1 MNLSLSWLAD
11 FIEVSL
17 PVEELDALL
26 HRTGLKVEKITQSG
40 VAIDHVVVGQ
50 ILSSEPHPNAD
61 RLSVC
66 QVQTSTAESP
76 RQIVCGAKNYRVGDK
91 VPVALPGA
99 VLPGNFK
106 IKTGKLRG
114 VESEG
119 MMCSAKELELPG
131 DAAGLLI
138 LSATAPV
145 GVPLGEIFPPQ
156 TVLELEITPN
166 RPDWLSH
173 LGVARELSAFLQSP
187 LKQAAPLSQTPR
199 ALAAAVSVQN
209 DGGCLLYS
217 VRRISG
223 VRVGPS
229 PEWLRQRLESIGLR
243 PINNVVDVTNYVL
256 HELGQPLHA
265 FDAAKVQGPLAV
277 RQARH
282 GENFAALDGREYELS
297 SDDLVIADDQSVLA
311 LGGIMG
317 GEPSGVTDST
327 TEVLLESAY
336 FVPAGIRRSSR
347 RLGLSSDSSYR
358 FERGVDPEMVLAASE
373 RATAL
378 ILELAG
384 GQAEEKVSLA
394 GPWAE
399 DPIAQQIGGNV
410 APLPAPIV
418 LRHARCRNLLG
429 IDLPE
434 SEIARALERA
444 GLIRLDAA
452 SDPSTSTWR
461 TPSFRLDLF
470 REIDLIEEI
479 ARLVGIEAI
488 PGRVNGLVHP
498 ELPSDQLWDFTSRLR
513 QDLVRLGFFE
523 TRLSTLVGPSELLG
537 REATAVRLK
546 NPLGEEQSWLRP
558 SLLPGLLA
566 CAQRNFHFGASSVR
580 LFETGP
586 AFAQGS
592 PAPQQKAMLALVV
605 CGTSQVPGWMKSP
618 TQPDD
623 FFALAGLIES
633 LVPGP
638 WKLEPCDLPGWVRA
652 ARILFSG
659 APIGQ
664 IGVLAPAAA
673 RALDAPHDVI
683 LAELEIAPL
692 QAYADRPPTGVK
704 PLAKFPA
711 VTRDV
716 ALVLDDVVPYQAIAD
731 CLAVL
736 SEPLLVDFSPID
748 LFSDPTG
755 EKLPPGKKSLAVSLT
770 FQSPERTLTAEEI
783 EQVLSRVKAACR
795 EQLRA
800 DFRE

>member
-11 FIEVSL
+11 FIEVLL
-17 PVEELDALL
+17 PVGELDTLL
-26 HRTGLKVEKITQSG
+26 HQTGLKVEKITQSG

-66 QVQTSTAESP
+66 QVQTSPTESP

-138 LSATAPV
+138 LSPHAPV

-173 LGVARELSAFLQSP
+173 LGVARELSAFLQTP
-187 LKQAAPLSQTPR
+187 LRKTAPVAQTPR
-199 ALAAAVSVQN
+199 VLTPVASVQA
-209 DGGCLLYS
+209 DTGCLLYS
-217 VRRISG
+217 VRRIAG

-265 FDAAKVQGPLAV
+265 FDADKVQGPLVV
-277 RQARH
+277 RQARS
-282 GENFAALDGREYELS
+282 GEKFAALDGREYGLS
-297 SDDLVIADDQSVLA
+297 EEDLVIADDQSVLA
-311 LGGIMG
+311 MGGIMG
-317 GEPSGVTDST
+317 GEPSGVTEST

-347 RLGLSSDSSYR
+347 RHGLSSDSSYR

-384 GQAEEKVSLA
+384 GQAEETVGLA

-399 DPIAQQIGGNV
+399 NPTARQIGRPV
-410 APLPAPIV
+410 APLPAPII
-418 LRHARCRNLLG
+418 LRHERCRSLLG
-429 IDLPE
+429 IDLTE
-434 SEIARALERA
+434 AEIDSALQRA
-444 GLIRLDAA
+444 GLIRLDEI
-452 SDPSTSTWR
+452 SESSTSTWR
-461 TPSFRLDLF
+461 APSFRIDLF

-479 ARLVGIEAI
+479 ARLVGIGKI
-488 PGRVNGLVHP
+488 PGRVAGLVHP
-498 ELPSDQLWDFTSRLR
+498 ELPSDRLWDFTSRLR

-523 TRLSTLVGPSELLG
+523 TRLSTLVGPNELLG

-566 CAQRNFHFGASSVR
+566 CAQRNFHHGASSLR
-580 LFETGP
+580 LFEIGP
-586 AFAQGS
+586 TFAQGTA
-592 PAPQQKAMLALVV
+592 APEQKAMLGLVV
-605 CGTSQVPGWMKSP
+605 CGTSQLPGWTKSP
-618 TQPDD
+618 AQPDD

-633 LVPGP
+633 LVPGS
-638 WKLEPCDLPGWVRA
+638 WKLEPCDLPGWVCA
-652 ARILFSG
+652 ARILFFG

-664 IGVLAPAAA
+664 IGVLAPSTA
-673 RALDAPHDVI
+673 RAIDAPHDVI

-692 QAYADRPPTGVK
+692 QAHASRPPGGVQ

-716 ALVLDDVVPYQAIAD
+716 ALVLDKATPYQAVAG
-731 CLAVL
+731 CLSAL
-736 SEPLLVDFSPID
+736 SEPLLTGFRPID

-755 EKLPPGKKSLAVSLT
+755 EKLPQGKKSLAVSLT
-770 FQSPERTLTAEEI
+770 FQSPERTLTTEEI
-783 EQVLSRVKAACR
+783 EQVLNRLKAACR
-795 EQLRA
+795 EQLGA